1 MNAAFAWKEKNIIR
15 LDDHQIVLDGFTNWC
30 RRECPELRIRNYK
43 DSDAV
48 FSFTI
53 SSLFKDEKIDLFI
66 TDYAH
71 PGLNGYEMCKA
82 IRAVERALN
91 RQQMPI
97 LLLTLYDNNTPDIKE
112 GLSIGVFTRYLS
124 LEAGPEEVISCM
136 EGMTGFGSR

>member
-1 MNAAFAWKEKNIIR
+1 MNPVIAWKEKNIIR

-30 RRECPELRIRNYK
+30 RRECPELRIRNYN
-43 DSDAV
+43 DSDEV
-48 FSFTI
+48 FSLII

-82 IRAVERALN
+82 IRAVERAIN

-97 LLLTLYDNNTPDIKE
+97 LLLTLYDKDTVPIRKGLADGTFTGYCSLGEDIE
-112 GLSIGVFTRYLS
+112 LLSKIITDLVS
-124 LEAGPEEVISCM
+124 HD
-136 EGMTGFGSR
+136 